1 MNEQEKL
8 IRLMTG
14 GVLKMLLLK
23 WGILLALNFIYR
35 KLR

>member
-1 MNEQEKL
+1 MNDRDQL

-14 GVLKMLLLK
+14 GILKMLLLK
-23 WGILLALNFIYR
+23 WGILLALNFFAR